1 MSNTMMIVL
10 LLVVGL
16 ICLLIGV
23 AIGLLITA
31 IYFITT
37 FEITKEDLN
46 NIDKK
51 KISKT
56 ESELETKVIGFS
68 IDI

>member
-23 AIGLLITA
+23 AIGLFITA
-31 IYFITT
+31 IYFVTT
-37 FEITKEDLN
+37 FEITEEDLN
-46 NIDKK
+46 NI
-51 KISKT
+51 
-56 ESELETKVIGFS
+56 
-68 IDI
+68 IDDI